1 MFSSKFVKIDKI
13 EWETI
18 KNDYNALLADN
29 ARLKENQSEFLM
41 GIVKKQSDTIKTLTV
56 YQEQDETLYSYE
68 QTLEEQKL
76 KIKELESQLAA
87 AKKESAQYLNAY
99 QKESTMTT
107 LLAGKIAS
115 NPCPQYKTVSLDIK
129 A

>member
-1 MFSSKFVKIDKI
+1 MFSSKFVKIDRI

-18 KNDYNALLADN
+18 KNDYNFLLADN
-29 ARLKENQSEFLM
+29 KRLKENQSEFLM
-41 GIVKKQSDTIKTLTV
+41 GIVKRQSDTIKTLTV
-56 YQEQDETLYSYE
+56 YQDQDETLYSYE
-68 QTLEEQKL
+68 QTHEEQKDR
-76 KIKELESQLAA
+76 IKELETQLAE
-87 AKKESAQYLNAY
+87 AKNESQRYLKAY